1 MEEEAVALFMHE
13 VLFESSSSESDEEL
27 VLEELYFLKKRKR
40 RKISNYI
47 EDVVDNYDDQMFRE
61 NFRMYRATFE
71 LLLHLLEDK
80 ISSSVVDV
88 GRHTISSKAQLLLT
102 IWYFATPDSYRLI
115 SLLDY
120 LQGNNRIHVSRSI
133 CERFNVGKATGL
145 RTVRR
150 VTNALIEISPDFI
163 KWPTDDYLEEVI
175 QGFVRMGFPQTIG
188 CIDGSFIP
196 IPLPKEH
203 GRSSYI
209 CRKKF
214 AAIILQA
221 CPMGNLLL
229 EQSLRILT
237 FRAYV
242 IINFYSHIAMQE
254 KLVPAMMLKS

>member
-1 MEEEAVALFMHE
+1 LKEEAVALFMHE

-40 RKISNYI
+40 RNISNYI

-80 ISSSVVDV
+80 ISSSVIDV

-120 LQGNNRIHVSRSI
+120 LQGNNRIHVSRS
-133 CERFNVGKATGL
+133 
-145 RTVRR
+145 
-150 VTNALIEISPDFI
+150 
-163 KWPTDDYLEEVI
+163 TD
-175 QGFVRMGFPQTIG
+175 
-188 CIDGSFIP
+188 C
-196 IPLPKEH
+196 
-203 GRSSYI
+203 
-209 CRKKF
+209 KK
-214 AAIILQA
+214 
-221 CPMGNLLL
+221 GNLLL